1 MADEELVLAEARCG
15 QASRHLAQCKA
26 EEKKAHAVYR
36 SLLTVE
42 AETKPMSAKKTNPDE
57 LDLFCYG
64 VYLRAVSGDQYLA
77 ETIPSEVSSIGR
89 VRALYAIAQEP

>member
-1 MADEELVLAEARCG
+1 
-15 QASRHLAQCKA
+15 
-26 EEKKAHAVYR
+26 
-36 SLLTVE
+36 
-42 AETKPMSAKKTNPDE
+42 MSTESVDKTEPSE

-89 VRALYAIAQEP
+89 VRALYAIAQGTMMNRRVPPAGAYAATEPAIAPMSCRQLSEETTRALQWIA

>member
-1 MADEELVLAEARCG
+1 MTPEQAVEEWRESQRITAEALHDLQNAHAEQQVADEELVLAEARCI

-42 AETKPMSAKKTNPDE
+42 AE
-57 LDLFCYG
+57 
-64 VYLRAVSGDQYLA
+64 
-77 ETIPSEVSSIGR
+77 PSR
-89 VRALYAIAQEP
+89 

>member
-1 MADEELVLAEARCG
+1 MSTASAE
-15 QASRHLAQCKA
+15 
-26 EEKKAHAVYR
+26 
-36 SLLTVE
+36 
-42 AETKPMSAKKTNPDE
+42 KTRPDE

-89 VRALYAIAQEP
+89 VRALYAIAQGTMMNRRVSPAGAYAATEPAIAPMSCRQLSEETTQALQWIA